1 MLAPQGHLYRLLPSF
16 AQTHSLNTHC
26 DNQVQQRCPR
36 FDQMIINGY
45 QPGEGITAHV
55 DLLKFDDGIAI
66 VSLAAPAFMTFTK
79 VGHPKKGNSPAV
91 GSTLE
96 GFANASLSLPAQCNA
111 PDLSVD
117 ATATSKIQAS
127 CSFDVLL
134 EPGDLL
140 LLCGEARYD
149 WKHGI
154 RTQKPDMTQK
164 RLTACR
170 TSLTFRKLIAT

>member
-1 MLAPQGHLYRLLPSF
+1 
-16 AQTHSLNTHC
+16 
-26 DNQVQQRCPR
+26 
-36 FDQMIINGY
+36 MIVNGY
-45 QPGEGITAHV
+45 QPGEGIAAHV

-66 VSLAAPAFMTFTK
+66 VSLAAPAVMAFTK
-79 VGHPKKGNSPAV
+79 VGGALKGNTLAGGSP
-91 GSTLE
+91 SE
-96 GFANASLSLPAQCNA
+96 GCANASLPQLAQCNA
-111 PDLSVD
+111 PDSSED

-127 CSFDVLL
+127 CRFDVLL

-154 RTQKPDMTQK
+154 RTQKPDTTQK